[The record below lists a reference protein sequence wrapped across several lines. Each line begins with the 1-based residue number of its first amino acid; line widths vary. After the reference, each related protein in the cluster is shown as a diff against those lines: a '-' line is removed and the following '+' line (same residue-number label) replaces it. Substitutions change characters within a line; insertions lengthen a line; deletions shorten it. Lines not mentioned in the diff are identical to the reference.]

1 MSSFLMNARRVS
13 TERRACQMA
22 VSAYVFVECSPG
34 KAMDVSQKLSGVDG
48 IISSHA
54 VTGPVDVIVYI
65 EAPDINDLGKFVV
78 EEIQSV
84 EGALR
89 TSTNIV
95 AG

>member
-1 MSSFLMNARRVS
+1 
-13 TERRACQMA
+13 MA
-22 VSAYVFVECSPG
+22 VSAYVFVECSQG
-34 KAMDVSQKLSGVDG
+34 KALDVSRKLSSVDG
-48 IISSHA
+48 VTSSHA

-65 EAPDINDLGKFVV
+65 EAADINDLGKFVV
-78 EEIQSV
+78 EKIQSV